1 MKSTTIKMASGDL
14 VAFHLRI
21 DQSIK
26 EIMKDGKIDE
36 YDIPEIMLLL
46 AELTMTPTSKK
57 MSAED
62 LTEQLNQLY
71 EYIMTHYKLFPEDER
86 QKQNF
91 KRLFDMSLRLVLI
104 QPTIKAACKSC
115 LF

>member
-1 MKSTTIKMASGDL
+1 MKPADL

-36 YDIPEIMLLL
+36 YDIPEIILMIT
-46 AELTMTPTSKK
+46 EIMTEKK
-57 MSAED
+57 MSAD
-62 LTEQLNQLY
+62 DWADQLSGLY
-71 EYIMTHYKLFPEDER
+71 DYIMEHYKLSPTDEK

-91 KRLFDMSLRLVLI
+91 RRLFDLSVRLAQI
-104 QPTIKAACKSC
+104 QPNIKQCRAC
-115 LF
+115 FF

>member
-1 MKSTTIKMASGDL
+1 MASGDL

-36 YDIPEIMLLL
+36 YDIPEIILLL
-46 AELTMTPTSKK
+46 TELTMTPTSKK

-62 LTEQLNQLY
+62 LTEKLNKLY
-71 EYIMTHYKLFPEDER
+71 DYIMTHYKLFPEDDI

-91 KRLFDMSLRLVLI
+91 KRLFDMSLRLVMI
-104 QPTIKAACKSC
+104 QPNIKAACKSC

>member
-1 MKSTTIKMASGDL
+1 MKTSDL

-36 YDIPEIMLLL
+36 YDIPEIILMIT
-46 AELTMTPTSKK
+46 EIITEKK
-57 MSAED
+57 LSSED
-62 LTEQLNQLY
+62 WDDQLSGLY
-71 EYIMTHYKLFPEDER
+71 DYIMEHYKLSPTDEK

-91 KRLFDMSLRLVLI
+91 RRLFDLSVRLAQI
-104 QPTIKAACKSC
+104 QPNIKKCKTC
-115 LF
+115 LNL

>member
-1 MKSTTIKMASGDL
+1 MNPTDL

-36 YDIPEIMLLL
+36 YDIPEIILMIT
-46 AELTMTPTSKK
+46 EIMTNKK
-57 MSAED
+57 LSAD
-62 LTEQLNQLY
+62 DWSDQVSQLY
-71 EYIMTHYKLFPEDER
+71 DYIMEHYKLSPTDEK

-91 KRLFDMSLRLVLI
+91 RRLFDLSVRLAQF
-104 QPTIKAACKSC
+104 QPNIKTCKTCFFKSSV
-115 LF
+115 